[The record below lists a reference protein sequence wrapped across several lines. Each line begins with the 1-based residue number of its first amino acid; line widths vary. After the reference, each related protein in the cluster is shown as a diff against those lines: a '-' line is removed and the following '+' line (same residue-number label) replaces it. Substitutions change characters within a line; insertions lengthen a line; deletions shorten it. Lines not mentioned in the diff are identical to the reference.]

1 MNHLSFDADRFDEY
15 EELFDPTA
23 TSRAARRQRKPKAR
37 HIPKVDRDAALSE
50 VADEV
55 DLETDFDITY
65 RPSQYEADWL
75 VASLRPFYEETLITD
90 VLALVRGGKEATVYC
105 CEGHP
110 SAPAP
115 LLAAKVYRPRKFRS
129 LRNDALYR
137 QGRQILT
144 ADGRPVKNNEHRI
157 MRAIGKKSAYGVEVA
172 QTSWLMHEFKT
183 LQTLYRMGAA
193 VPQPVAVGE
202 HAILMRYYGDVELA
216 APTLSEVRLD
226 RDEAEALFAEALRN
240 VELML
245 RVGLIHG
252 DLSAYNILYWEGA
265 ITLIDFPQVIDSRSN
280 PQSREIL
287 RRDVT
292 RLCEYFQ
299 RQGVS
304 SDPARLADDLW
315 ARTVNLKPS
324 DWLDDLPEDFE
335 DGR

>member
-157 MRAIGKKSAYGVEVA
+157 MRAIGKK
-172 QTSWLMHEFKT
+172 W
-183 LQTLYRMGAA
+183 
-193 VPQPVAVGE
+193 
-202 HAILMRYYGDVELA
+202 
-216 APTLSEVRLD
+216 PT
-226 RDEAEALFAEALRN
+226 A
-240 VELML
+240 
-245 RVGLIHG
+245 
-252 DLSAYNILYWEGA
+252 
-265 ITLIDFPQVIDSRSN
+265 SRW
-280 PQSREIL
+280 
-287 RRDVT
+287 RRP
-292 RLCEYFQ
+292 R
-299 RQGVS
+299 G
-304 SDPARLADDLW
+304 
-315 ARTVNLKPS
+315 
-324 DWLDDLPEDFE
+324 
-335 DGR
+335 